1 MIKIAQ
7 LIFFEKDHIYELNGE
22 QLPSV
27 SELTRFISREVY
39 GDVAQFRLDN
49 AAERGTKVHKLTEAL
64 DKYGAQMQET
74 ICIEELSE
82 LQKALCKNIR
92 GKGSME
98 DISEEIADVQIM
110 LAQMILL
117 FNLESEVKK
126 WRNTKLERLRDR
138 LSEVTE

>member
-1 MIKIAQ
+1 MDDKKIY
-7 LIFFEKDHIYELNGE
+7 K
-22 QLPSV
+22 
-27 SELTRFISREVY
+27 
-39 GDVAQFRLDN
+39 
-49 AAERGTKVHKLTEAL
+49 EAL
-64 DKYGAQMQET
+64 DKYGAQMKET

-117 FNLESEVKK
+117 FNLESEVEK

>member
-1 MIKIAQ
+1 MDDKKIY
-7 LIFFEKDHIYELNGE
+7 K
-22 QLPSV
+22 
-27 SELTRFISREVY
+27 
-39 GDVAQFRLDN
+39 
-49 AAERGTKVHKLTEAL
+49 EAL

-82 LQKALCKNIR
+82 LQKTLCKNIR

-117 FNLESEVKK
+117 FNLESEVEK

-138 LSEVTE
+138 LSEVMA

>member
-1 MIKIAQ
+1 MDDKKIY
-7 LIFFEKDHIYELNGE
+7 K
-22 QLPSV
+22 
-27 SELTRFISREVY
+27 
-39 GDVAQFRLDN
+39 
-49 AAERGTKVHKLTEAL
+49 EAL

-117 FNLESEVKK
+117 LIWKAK
-126 WRNTKLERLRDR
+126 WGNGATPSWNGCAIDCQR
-138 LSEVTE
+138 

>member
-1 MIKIAQ
+1 MDDKKIY
-7 LIFFEKDHIYELNGE
+7 K
-22 QLPSV
+22 
-27 SELTRFISREVY
+27 
-39 GDVAQFRLDN
+39 
-49 AAERGTKVHKLTEAL
+49 EAL
-64 DKYGAQMQET
+64 NKYGAQMQET

-82 LQKALCKNIR
+82 LQKTLCKNIR

-117 FNLESEVKK
+117 FNLESEVEK

-138 LSEVTE
+138 LSEVMA

>member
-1 MIKIAQ
+1 MDDKKIY
-7 LIFFEKDHIYELNGE
+7 K
-22 QLPSV
+22 
-27 SELTRFISREVY
+27 
-39 GDVAQFRLDN
+39 
-49 AAERGTKVHKLTEAL
+49 EAL
-64 DKYGAQMQET
+64 NKYGAQMQET

-82 LQKALCKNIR
+82 LQKTLCKNIR

-117 FNLESEVKK
+117 FNLESEVEK

-138 LSEVTE
+138 LSEVTA

>member
-1 MIKIAQ
+1 MDDKKIY
-7 LIFFEKDHIYELNGE
+7 K
-22 QLPSV
+22 
-27 SELTRFISREVY
+27 
-39 GDVAQFRLDN
+39 
-49 AAERGTKVHKLTEAL
+49 EAL
-64 DKYGAQMQET
+64 NKYGAQMQET

-82 LQKALCKNIR
+82 LQKTLCKNIR

-117 FNLESEVKK
+117 FNLESEVEK

>member
-1 MIKIAQ
+1 MDDKKIY
-7 LIFFEKDHIYELNGE
+7 K
-22 QLPSV
+22 
-27 SELTRFISREVY
+27 
-39 GDVAQFRLDN
+39 
-49 AAERGTKVHKLTEAL
+49 EAL
-64 DKYGAQMQET
+64 DKYGAQMQEA

-117 FNLESEVKK
+117 FNLESEVEK

-138 LSEVTE
+138 LSEVMA

>member
-1 MIKIAQ
+1 MDDKN
-7 LIFFEKDHIYELNGE
+7 IY
-22 QLPSV
+22 
-27 SELTRFISREVY
+27 
-39 GDVAQFRLDN
+39 
-49 AAERGTKVHKLTEAL
+49 KEAL

-110 LAQMILL
+110 LAKMILL
-117 FNLESEVKK
+117 FNLESEVGK
-126 WRNTKLERLRDR
+126 WRKTKLERLRDR

>member
-1 MIKIAQ
+1 MDDKKIY
-7 LIFFEKDHIYELNGE
+7 K
-22 QLPSV
+22 
-27 SELTRFISREVY
+27 
-39 GDVAQFRLDN
+39 
-49 AAERGTKVHKLTEAL
+49 EAL
-64 DKYGAQMQET
+64 NKYGAQMQET

-82 LQKALCKNIR
+82 LQKTLCKNIR

-117 FNLESEVKK
+117 FNLESKVEK

-138 LSEVTE
+138 LSEVMA

>member
-1 MIKIAQ
+1 MDDKKIY
-7 LIFFEKDHIYELNGE
+7 K
-22 QLPSV
+22 
-27 SELTRFISREVY
+27 
-39 GDVAQFRLDN
+39 
-49 AAERGTKVHKLTEAL
+49 EAL

-82 LQKALCKNIR
+82 LQKTLCKNIR

-117 FNLESEVKK
+117 FNLESEVGK

-138 LSEVTE
+138 LSEVTA

>member
-1 MIKIAQ
+1 MDDKKIY
-7 LIFFEKDHIYELNGE
+7 K
-22 QLPSV
+22 
-27 SELTRFISREVY
+27 
-39 GDVAQFRLDN
+39 
-49 AAERGTKVHKLTEAL
+49 EAL

-74 ICIEELSE
+74 ICIEELFE

-117 FNLESEVKK
+117 FNLESEVEK

-138 LSEVTE
+138 LSEVMA

>member
-1 MIKIAQ
+1 MDDKKIY
-7 LIFFEKDHIYELNGE
+7 K
-22 QLPSV
+22 
-27 SELTRFISREVY
+27 
-39 GDVAQFRLDN
+39 
-49 AAERGTKVHKLTEAL
+49 EAL

-117 FNLESEVKK
+117 FNLESGVEK

-138 LSEVTE
+138 LSEVMA

>member
-1 MIKIAQ
+1 MEDKKIY
-7 LIFFEKDHIYELNGE
+7 K
-22 QLPSV
+22 
-27 SELTRFISREVY
+27 
-39 GDVAQFRLDN
+39 
-49 AAERGTKVHKLTEAL
+49 EAL

-117 FNLESEVKK
+117 FNLESEVEK
-126 WRNTKLERLRDR
+126 WRKTKLERLRDR

>member
-1 MIKIAQ
+1 MDDKKIY
-7 LIFFEKDHIYELNGE
+7 K
-22 QLPSV
+22 
-27 SELTRFISREVY
+27 
-39 GDVAQFRLDN
+39 
-49 AAERGTKVHKLTEAL
+49 EAL

-82 LQKALCKNIR
+82 LQKTLCKNIR

-117 FNLESEVKK
+117 FNLESEVEK

-138 LSEVTE
+138 LSEVTA

>member
-1 MIKIAQ
+1 MDDKKIY
-7 LIFFEKDHIYELNGE
+7 K
-22 QLPSV
+22 
-27 SELTRFISREVY
+27 
-39 GDVAQFRLDN
+39 
-49 AAERGTKVHKLTEAL
+49 EAL

-110 LAQMILL
+110 CERQRIIEPHAHEFQSHPFSLYAQL
-117 FNLESEVKK
+117 
-126 WRNTKLERLRDR
+126 KLP
-138 LSEVTE
+138 